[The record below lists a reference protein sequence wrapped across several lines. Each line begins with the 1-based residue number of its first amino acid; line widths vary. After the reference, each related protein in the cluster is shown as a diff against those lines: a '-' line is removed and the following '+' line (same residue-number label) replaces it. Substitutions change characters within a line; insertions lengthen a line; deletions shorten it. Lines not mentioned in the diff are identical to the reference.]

1 MNETCSCWKKK
12 FKFFLHKKIKILHY
26 KSENSEFKFRLASL
40 DPELEKDNSVNR
52 SFEFKLIQEID
63 LMSALQGDGK
73 VIITAS
79 FEEKMQTVR

>member
-1 MNETCSCWKKK
+1 MKLALVGKKNI
-12 FKFFLHKKIKILHY
+12 KKNFTLKNKILHY